1 MPRITVSYIS
11 SLRPVFGGADQL
23 ELEAGTLRDLKR
35 KLVAKYPRVKKR
47 FDEGIVMAIDG
58 RIYRDNLDVGI
69 PDGAEVYL
77 MPRIQGG

>member
-11 SLRPVFGGADQL
+11 SLRPAFGGADQL

-35 KLVAKYPRVKKR
+35 KLVAKYPRMQKR

-58 RIYRDNLDVGI
+58 RIYRDNLDVSI